1 MITNKSPFLINIV
14 DKTEFNLLL
23 LDLIKQNE
31 ESNKLLTYC
40 GVGSRSTPSYMLT
53 YMRRIAKRLEHQLFT
68 LYTGGAYGADTAFL
82 AGTQIYKVFMP
93 SNIHNQRISNR
104 LDFIDCSDLYNWEE
118 AIQTVYKYHPNPSA
132 LNEFGFK
139 LMGRN
144 AYCVLGEDLKSPVD
158 FVLCWTPNGKDVG
171 GTSQALRIAR
181 DYNIPIFNLA
191 FEDTLKSVMAALKLT
206 ELKI

>member
-1 MITNKSPFLINIV
+1 MNSPFLINII

-31 ESNKLLTYC
+31 DMGKHLTYC
-40 GVGSRSTPSYMLT
+40 GVGSRLTPPYMLT
-53 YMRRIAKRLEHQLFT
+53 YIRWIAKRLEHQLFT
-68 LYTGGAYGADTAFL
+68 LYTGGADGADTAFL

-104 LDFIDCSDLYNWEE
+104 LDFINCSDLGNWNE

-132 LNEFGFK
+132 LNQFGLK
-139 LMGRN
+139 LMARN
-144 AYCVLGEDLKSPVD
+144 SYCVLGLDLNSPVD
-158 FVLCWTPNGKDVG
+158 FILCWTPDGKDVG
-171 GTSQALRIAR
+171 GTSQAIRIAR

-191 FEDTLKSVMAALKLT
+191 NIQVFKEVISALKLT
-206 ELKI
+206 DVNRLI

>member
-1 MITNKSPFLINIV
+1 MTKSPFLINII

-31 ESNKLLTYC
+31 ESGKLLTYC
-40 GVGSRSTPSYMLT
+40 GVGSRSTPSYILT

-68 LYTGGAYGADTAFL
+68 LYTGGADGADTAFL

-93 SNIHNQRISNR
+93 SHIHNQRISNR
-104 LDFIDCSDLYNWEE
+104 LDFIDCSDFPNWEE
-118 AIQTVYKYHPNPSA
+118 AVQTVYKYHPNPST
-132 LNEFGFK
+132 LNNFGIS
-139 LMGRN
+139 LMARN

-158 FVLCWTPNGKDVG
+158 FVLCWTPNGRDIG

-191 FEDTLKSVMAALKLT
+191 FDQILKNVISAVKLT
-206 ELKI
+206 EFDIR